1 MGDTV
6 EGKTHGL
13 GQGEESKLES
23 ESVGAGCL
31 WPGQETGTWIVPPDL
46 WTELLCPAYLT
57 YLQDPPTQGQAVL
70 TQPGQPCPV
79 APLSSSPHH
88 QLHSLALYGTGSLWS

>member
-1 MGDTV
+1 MSPPSGLGTLAGGCQEGAVVGDTV
-6 EGKTHGL
+6 EEKTHGL

-57 YLQDPPTQGQAVL
+57 YLQDPPT
-70 TQPGQPCPV
+70 
-79 APLSSSPHH
+79 
-88 QLHSLALYGTGSLWS
+88 